1 MSDAS
6 IEEGKEEQKD
16 LSDTEEEKTEEE
28 NPDEEEGKIEPLHLH
43 TRTVPTIVMLFGGGA
58 SAIFTFVRHDKLLT
72 SLIIIFVSLVVF
84 LVLGDI
90 IKLILDSIVIEPPE
104 KPAGEKD
111 KVIERSS
118 GEEAGEAGGNGEA
131 SGGNEN
137 TEQIET

>member
-1 MSDAS
+1 MSDVS
-6 IEEGKEEQKD
+6 IEEGQEELVNPD
-16 LSDTEEEKTEEE
+16 DTEEEKTEEE
-28 NPDEEEGKIEPLHLH
+28 NPDEEEEIPEPLHLH
-43 TRTVPTIVMLFGGGA
+43 TKTVPTIVMLFGGGA

-90 IKLILDSIVIEPPE
+90 IKILLDSIVIEPPE
-104 KPAGEKD
+104 KTAGEKD

-118 GEEAGEAGGNGEA
+118 GEEAGEAGEEGGEPGNGE
-131 SGGNEN
+131 S